1 MRADATRAIAMLLLL
16 GLPAAAVAQGAPAP
30 PPARQQAREDLA
42 RPDPEFRRRAVAGLA
57 ETGTMDDAPAL
68 VEALHDPDRVVR
80 ALSERALWQVWSRS
94 GDPEIDAQFARG
106 IDQMRQGDADAA
118 IATFSAIIARKPDF
132 AEGWNKRATLY
143 YLIGDYA
150 RSLHDCDE
158 VVKRNPSHFGA
169 LSGYGQIYLRLGQPD
184 KALRYFERALAVN
197 PNMDQVAE
205 VIRELREVVDR
216 RRRDSI

>member
-1 MRADATRAIAMLLLL
+1 MRAMAVLLLL
-16 GLPAAAVAQGAPAP
+16 ALPAAAAAQGTPVP

-42 RPDPEFRRRAVAGLA
+42 KPDPEFRRRAAARLA

-68 VEALHDPDRVVR
+68 VESLRDPDRVVR

-94 GDPEIDAQFARG
+94 GDPEVDAQLVRG
-106 IDQMRQGDADAA
+106 VDQMRQGDADAA
-118 IATFSAIIARKPDF
+118 IATFSAIIARKPEF

-143 YLIGDYA
+143 YLTGDYA

-184 KALRYFERALAVN
+184 RALRYFERALAVN

-205 VIRELREVVDR
+205 VIRQLREVVDR

>member
-1 MRADATRAIAMLLLL
+1 MRADATRAIALLWLL
-16 GLPAAAVAQGAPAP
+16 GLPAATAAQGPAP

-42 RPDPEFRRRAVAGLA
+42 RPDPEFRRRAVARLA
-57 ETGTMDDAPAL
+57 EAGTMDDAAAL

-80 ALSERALWQVWSRS
+80 ALSERALWQVWGRS
-94 GDPEIDAQFARG
+94 GDPEIDAQFAHG

-143 YLIGDYA
+143 YLTGDYA